1 MSDIRG
7 AATLRGVQVEV
18 CPGGGLS
25 GLTLTQEAVDQ
36 GAIALAG
43 TVVEAIAQA
52 TAQANQRTK
61 HALRDVLTGVDPAVL
76 GLTQSESHTEQAE
89 STVPDS
95 WRLR

>member
-1 MSDIRG
+1 VSDIRG

-18 CPGGGLS
+18 CPGGGLA
-25 GLTLTQEAVDQ
+25 GLTLTQQAVDQ
-36 GAIALAG
+36 GAATLAD

-61 HALRDVLTGVDPAVL
+61 HALREVLTGVDPAVL